1 MSRFPPLF
9 LAAASLFGSLPS
21 QPVSAEPIR
30 RNELAIRGIQQRLD
44 RNDLADH
51 FATLRRKILEHAR
64 GRSNSEAQV
73 TSDGASYVN
82 IIPYVAA
89 DTNTRTN
96 LGLNNFSQ
104 SSLTH
109 GASPSASVAIG
120 LFDPQGNLSGSG
132 EFTVG
137 SNHLLQLDNIVSRLG
152 STVAA
157 GWLLIYSDEPLTAW
171 ASVVRN
177 DNNDPAIELAVADQI
192 NKPLAFTEST
202 GPRLMIQS
210 SAKGA
215 TFQSSLAVVNV
226 GSGDGNLTVKIYN
239 NVGVLL
245 GTKTALLRADG
256 MYIDNDVRSAAP
268 NTFGQVVVE
277 VTDANAADN
286 RTPRL
291 VANSFIRST
300 NGTSGF
306 FPAFALPEPN
316 TISIAG
322 KWEGALT
329 GGSLINSQ
337 ARIELFQE
345 RDMLYGRMTILSG
358 TFPTLKTSFLISG
371 DIVDNSYV
379 LQIQDI
385 FDNDSGNSLLAYRLF
400 GTLSN
405 GRLQGDAIYF
415 DERNRSSVGTFSLGR
430 TGDIYE

>member
-1 MSRFPPLF
+1 MSRFLALVVRAALLF
-9 LAAASLFGSLPS
+9 VSLSGQSVF
-21 QPVSAEPIR
+21 AE
-30 RNELAIRGIQQRLD
+30 AIPRSESMVRGIQQTLD
-44 RNDLADH
+44 PHDLADH

-64 GRSNSEAQV
+64 ARTNSEAQV
-73 TSDGASYVN
+73 SSDGASYVS
-82 IIPYVAA
+82 IIPYVAGDA
-89 DTNTRTN
+89 NTRTN

-109 GASPSASVAIG
+109 GASPAANVAIG
-120 LFDPQGNLSGSG
+120 LFDAQGNLSGSG

-137 SNHLLQLDNIVSRLG
+137 SNHLLQLDNIISRLG
-152 STVAA
+152 SSIAA

-192 NKPLAFTEST
+192 NKPLAFVEST
-202 GPRLMIQS
+202 GSRLMIQS

-256 MYIDNDVRSAAP
+256 LFVDNDIRSAFP
-268 NTFGQVVVE
+268 GTFGQIVVE

-316 TISIAG
+316 TVSIAG
-322 KWEGALT
+322 KWEGTLT
-329 GGSLINSQ
+329 GGSLINAQ

-345 RDMLYGRMTILSG
+345 RDMLYGRMLILSG
-358 TFPTLKTSFLISG
+358 TFPTLKTSFLVSG
-371 DIVDNSYV
+371 DVVDNSYV

-385 FDNDSGNSLLAYRLF
+385 FDSDSGNSLLAYRLF
-400 GTLSN
+400 GALSN

-415 DERNRSSVGTFSLGR
+415 DERNRSSIGSFNLGR